1 MPMQAIFQL
10 SGFQYSAQEGDT
22 LKVPLQQAKVGE
34 AFDIEQV
41 LLLKDKETTLIGT
54 PTIAGASIKA
64 ELLSNGKYDKVLI
77 YKYKRRTKYRRTQGH
92 RQNFAE
98 IIIKKIVA
106 PH

>member
-1 MPMQAIFQL
+1 MQAIFQL

-22 LKVPLQQAKVGE
+22 LKVPLQKVEVGA

-41 LLLKDKETTLIGT
+41 LMLKDEETTVVGT
-54 PTIAGASIKA
+54 PTVAGASVKA
-64 ELLSNGKYDKVLI
+64 ELVSNGKYDKILI

-92 RQNFAE
+92 RQDYSE
-98 IIIKKIVA
+98 IKITKIVA